1 MLNAFCRRYPQ
12 LPATRETL
20 VLPAAFMQTSRGSPF
35 LRIDCPEF
43 LVFATDA
50 NLDMA
55 FSSTAIF
62 MDGTF
67 DSSPALFRQIFTIH
81 AFFEERQV
89 CILAKY

>member
-1 MLNAFCRRYPQ
+1 
-12 LPATRETL
+12 
-20 VLPAAFMQTSRGSPF
+20 
-35 LRIDCPEF
+35 
-43 LVFATDA
+43 
-50 NLDMA
+50 MA

-81 AFFEERQV
+81 AFFEERKV